1 MTGGLAE
8 TVGGL
13 AAGGLAAITGGLAE
27 TVGGLV
33 AVGLAIGLGGGGLG
47 LAAAHGLM
55 GSR

>member
-1 MTGGLAE
+1 MTGGLAAGGLAAMTGGLAE

-13 AAGGLAAITGGLAE
+13 M
-27 TVGGLV
+27 
-33 AVGLAIGLGGGGLG
+33 AVGLARGLGGGGLG